1 MIALDV
7 SSSLLPFP
15 GLDIDHLGTVICF
28 PYTCVGFLPVCRFSW
43 ISEEVGIVTCEGPFK
58 TLSLCPRNCAYYRW
72 CSTIL
77 F

>member
-28 PYTCVGFLPVCRFSW
+28 PYTCVGFLPVCR
-43 ISEEVGIVTCEGPFK
+43 IVGYQKRLE
-58 TLSLCPRNCAYYRW
+58 S
-72 CSTIL
+72 
-77 F
+77 